1 MKGGMDMPYYDPNL
15 QGNTATQKVWSVL
28 ENVQPAKLWPKQK
41 MIYLQG
47 EAAYA
52 FYYLK
57 KGRVKIFLSSESG
70 SEKTLT
76 ILSSGS
82 IFGEASFFDGLPR
95 VSSARAILNSEIVTI
110 DKTSLIACF
119 RKEPELAMALL
130 QYLSKTVR
138 MLSGQVDGMAFLQ
151 ADQRIAQILLRL
163 STQGSP
169 RTAHCTHEELGSL
182 AGVSRVTV
190 SRSLAVFREKGWIK
204 TAYRSVIISNPDA
217 LALFAQAV

>member
-1 MKGGMDMPYYDPNL
+1 MPYYDPDL
-15 QGNTATQKVWSVL
+15 QGNTAPSKVWSVL

-47 EAAYA
+47 EAAAA

-57 KGRVKIFLSSESG
+57 KGRVKIFLSSENG
-70 SEKTLT
+70 NEKTLT

-82 IFGEASFFDGLPR
+82 IFGEAAFFDGLPR
-95 VSSARAILNSEIVTI
+95 VSSARAVTASEIVAI
-110 DKTSLIACF
+110 DRPSLMSCF
-119 RKEPELAMALL
+119 RREPELAMALL

-163 STQGSP
+163 SSQSNP
-169 RTAHCTHEELGSL
+169 CTAHCTHEELGSL

-190 SRSLAVFREKGWIK
+190 SRTLTAFGKKGWIK
-204 TAYRSVIISNPDA
+204 TGYRSVLIRDPEA
-217 LALFAQAV
+217 LSLFSQAV